1 MVGSGEAVALL
12 LNFDAERCHAT
23 LLGLMNNDRTVNLPA
38 VLHLPNQGSL
48 RITATGP
55 AEPALGY
62 DAHRGDP
69 EDANFVKVTFPAA
82 TLAQPRVEYRC
93 EVTAIYPSLGKHDKD
108 PRLSGFQRNWLNI
121 LQLSPH
127 YRVLAN
133 NSTSDACMMCMYE
146 YADIARHTP
155 PLADRLTVLDLI
167 RQSLDRYLDGAM
179 GVGLAGYIGV
189 DDPAQPPMTN
199 PPYLDTYP
207 SLLISAAVYVQASGD
222 NAWLERNYA
231 GVTKWMDAM
240 LAMDHDGSGL
250 IEFARNGNYNTMHDP
265 NAPAANWWDGI
276 NFGHKDAYSNA
287 LAYRALCQVGAA
299 VETIGHREDAARY
312 RAAAEK
318 LRASYF
324 KTFYNPATRILG
336 GWRSAD
342 GELHDYWFPWVNG
355 IAIHYGLVP
364 KDQAKPIMDRLL
376 AKMKEVG
383 FNRFDLGLPGNLVPI
398 PKKDYVAPKSW
409 RFGGGDKEDGSEGFQ
424 HYENG
429 SATACFAYFT
439 LAALYDLG
447 RGEEADRM
455 LFPMMG
461 GFDRNDFEGRD
472 FLTRSK
478 DWKSWDGAAFGYEGF
493 LADNYYALLAVLARQ
508 GRLRAWTTH

>member
-1 MVGSGEAVALL
+1 
-12 LNFDAERCHAT
+12 
-23 LLGLMNNDRTVNLPA
+23 
-38 VLHLPNQGSL
+38 
-48 RITATGP
+48 
-55 AEPALGY
+55 
-62 DAHRGDP
+62 
-69 EDANFVKVTFPAA
+69 
-82 TLAQPRVEYRC
+82 
-93 EVTAIYPSLGKHDKD
+93 
-108 PRLSGFQRNWLNI
+108 
-121 LQLSPH
+121 
-127 YRVLAN
+127 
-133 NSTSDACMMCMYE
+133 
-146 YADIARHTP
+146 
-155 PLADRLTVLDLI
+155 
-167 RQSLDRYLDGAM
+167 
-179 GVGLAGYIGV
+179 
-189 DDPAQPPMTN
+189 MTN

-207 SLLISAAVYVQASGD
+207 SLLISAADYVQASGD

-364 KDQAKPIMDRLL
+364 KDKA
-376 AKMKEVG
+376 
-383 FNRFDLGLPGNLVPI
+383 N
-398 PKKDYVAPKSW
+398 
-409 RFGGGDKEDGSEGFQ
+409 
-424 HYENG
+424 
-429 SATACFAYFT
+429 
-439 LAALYDLG
+439 
-447 RGEEADRM
+447 ADHG
-455 LFPMMG
+455 PPAG
-461 GFDRNDFEGRD
+461 
-472 FLTRSK
+472 
-478 DWKSWDGAAFGYEGF
+478 
-493 LADNYYALLAVLARQ
+493 
-508 GRLRAWTTH
+508 